1 MPRPLNRAFAH
12 WTDLLLGGEN
22 SAIAWTTHL
31 QSRALGFCI
40 LTIVCGVGSY
50 GFSMGLWNGP
60 RMAVYLAIKL
70 PLIIVI
76 TLSVNALINGVLA
89 QLLGSRLSFP
99 QTWFAILSSFT
110 IFALVV
116 GALSPITT
124 GMALEI
130 PASDSAQAGETHRRL
145 LVFHTLIIGLGGFA
159 ATCRLLRL
167 FEHFC
172 PNRKSAIRCVV
183 GLLAGNLFVGAQI
196 SFLMR
201 PILCQPGLPVEFLR
215 PDMFTGNFYESVIW
229 ALKHSF

>member
-22 SAIAWTTHL
+22 SAIPWTTHL
-31 QSRALGFCI
+31 QSRALGFCL